1 MAVQT
6 GKGFRVF
13 IKGYSE
19 ALINLK
25 LLKNQNVRLQKFLEK
40 EAAKIVKT
48 AKEIVPYDTGRLH
61 DTHRILTGGATGK
74 NFVKVT
80 IVAGGIMMRGK
91 FVNYA
96 AKVHKVNKPWLAMA
110 RDMHAPGFDVR
121 LGKAI
126 KIPKGKR
133 RV

>member
-13 IKGYSE
+13 IRGYSE
-19 ALINLK
+19 TLINLK

-48 AKEIVPYDTGRLH
+48 AKEIVHVDTGRLK
-61 DTHRILTGGATGK
+61 DTHRILTWGATGK
-74 NFVKVT
+74 NFVRVT
-80 IVAGGIMMRGK
+80 IIAGGIMMRGK

-96 AKVHKVNKPWLAMA
+96 AVQHGRHPWLAMA

-121 LGKAI
+121 LAKAI